1 MQRLLLIQHSAIR
14 KCEAL
19 YGLRQNVS
27 INSPEGLAVTTVKIA
42 YIFSVIYTRHLKR
55 SSFRSFFF
63 FNYYGNSSKR
73 QRSCTQGHT
82 F

>member
-27 INSPEGLAVTTVKIA
+27 VNSP
-42 YIFSVIYTRHLKR
+42 
-55 SSFRSFFF
+55 
-63 FNYYGNSSKR
+63 
-73 QRSCTQGHT
+73 
-82 F
+82 